1 MAPALRPVT
10 PGATAGATTPARPR
24 RLDLPGLLPSLTV
37 ALFLLPIGA
46 GLLGTLLPAFG
57 WLPALGG
64 EHLSLAP
71 WRSLLAEPGLAHAV
85 TLSLTGGL
93 GATLVALVLAL
104 GFCAACHDT
113 AGMRLA
119 RRLLASLLAVPHV
132 SAAIALAFLI
142 APSGWILRLLS
153 PWATG
158 SSLPPDLLTLQDR
171 QGLALALGLVVKETP
186 YLLLMCL
193 AGLGQL
199 DAGRSLQLAR
209 GLGYGAAAAWLK
221 TLLPRLYPLI
231 RLPVYAVLAYGLSVV
246 DMALILGPATPPP
259 LAPLVVRWSNDA
271 DLAWRFPAAAGACLQ
286 LLLAVGA
293 ILLWG
298 AGERLAARLARPWL
312 SDGRRLAG
320 LDRPARLAAGTAVGA
335 ILALSAAGLLAMAL
349 WSLAARWPFPAA
361 LPTAWTLDNWR
372 RGLAGLAW
380 PLSTTLIAGGIT
392 AALAL
397 ALALGCL
404 ENEQRRRMA
413 APTRSLWL
421 LYLPLLVPQVSF
433 LFGLQTVL
441 VALDLDGGWAAL
453 VWSHLLFVLPYVFL
467 TLADPYRALDE
478 RYARSAACLGAGP
491 ARIFWRIKLPLLR
504 RPLLAAL
511 AVGFAV
517 SVGLYLPTV
526 YAGAGRF
533 ATLATEAVTLAAG
546 ADRRLIGVETFL
558 QSLLPLAGFA
568 LALGVA
574 GRRLRPAGRSPA

>member
-10 PGATAGATTPARPR
+10 AGGAGAALPRP
-24 RLDLPGLLPSLTV
+24 RLDLPGLLPGLTL

-46 GLLGTLLPAFG
+46 GLAGTLLPAFG
-57 WLPALGG
+57 FLPALGG
-64 EHLSLAP
+64 ERLSLAP
-71 WRSLLAEPGLAHAV
+71 WRQLLAEPGLAHAV
-85 TLSLTGGL
+85 ALSLSGGL
-93 GATLVALVLAL
+93 GATLVSLLLAL
-104 GFCAACHDT
+104 GFCAACRDR
-113 AGMRLA
+113 AAMRLA
-119 RRLLASLLAVPHV
+119 RRLLAPLLAVPHV

-158 SSLPPDLLTLQDR
+158 SDLPPDLVTLQDR

-186 YLLLMCL
+186 YLLLMSL
-193 AGLGQL
+193 AALGQID
-199 DAGRSLQLAR
+199 DAGRGLQLAR

-221 TLLPRLYPLI
+221 TVLPRLYPLI
-231 RLPVYAVLAYGLSVV
+231 RLPVYAVLAFGLSVV

-259 LAPLVVRWSNDA
+259 LAPLVLRWSNDA

-286 LLLAVGA
+286 LLLAAGA
-293 ILLWG
+293 ILLWV
-298 AGERLAARLARPWL
+298 AAERALSRLARPL
-312 SDGRRLAG
+312 LADGRRLRR
-320 LDRPARLAAGTAVGA
+320 LDRPAGLAAGGAMAA
-335 ILALSAAGLLAMAL
+335 ILGLAVAGLAGMAL
-349 WSLAARWPFPAA
+349 WSVAARWPFPAA
-361 LPTAWTLDNWR
+361 LPAAWTLDNWR

-380 PLSTTLIAGGIT
+380 PLSTTLLAG
-392 AALAL
+392 ALSALLAL

-433 LFGLQTVL
+433 LFGLQLVL

-504 RPLLAAL
+504 RPLLVAL

-517 SVGLYLPTV
+517 SVGLYLPTL

-533 ATLATEAVTLAAG
+533 ATLATEAIALSAG
-546 ADRRLIGVETFL
+546 ADRRLIGVETVL

-568 LALGVA
+568 LALGLSVRRGRPRPRA
-574 GRRLRPAGRSPA
+574 GR

>member
-1 MAPALRPVT
+1 M
-10 PGATAGATTPARPR
+10 TAGVRAMPR
-24 RLDLPGLLPSLTV
+24 ARLDLPGLLPGLTV

-64 EHLSLAP
+64 ERPSLEP
-71 WRSLLAEPGLAHAV
+71 WRQLLAEPGLPHAV
-85 TLSLTGGL
+85 TLSVTGGL
-93 GATLVALVLAL
+93 GATLLSLGLAL
-104 GFCAACHDT
+104 GFCAACHET
-113 AGMRLA
+113 AAMRLA
-119 RRLLASLLAVPHV
+119 RRLLAPLLALPHV

-158 SSLPPDLLTLQDR
+158 SDLPPDLVTLQDR
-171 QGLALALGLVVKETP
+171 RGLALALGLIVKETP

-199 DAGRSLQLAR
+199 DAARSLQLAR

-221 TLLPRLYPLI
+221 TVLPRLYPLI

-259 LAPLVVRWSNDA
+259 LAPLVLRWSNAA

-286 LLLAVGA
+286 LLLAMAA
-293 ILLWG
+293 ILLWAG
-298 AGERLAARLARPWL
+298 AERMMARLVRPL
-312 SDGRRLAG
+312 LADGRRLAG
-320 LDRPARLAAGTAVGA
+320 LDWPARLLAGGAMAAL
-335 ILALSAAGLLAMAL
+335 LALAVAGLLGMGL
-349 WSLAARWPFPAA
+349 WSVAARWPFPAT

-380 PLSTTLIAGGIT
+380 PLSTTLLAG
-392 AALAL
+392 ALSALLAL

-433 LFGLQTVL
+433 LFGLQIVL
-441 VALDLDGGWAAL
+441 VSLGLDGGWAAL

-467 TLADPYRALDE
+467 TLADPFRALDE
-478 RYARSAACLGAGP
+478 RYARGAACLGAGP

-517 SVGLYLPTV
+517 SVGLYLPTL

-533 ATLATEAVTLAAG
+533 ATLATEAVAMSAG
-546 ADRRLIGVETFL
+546 ADRRLIGVETFV
-558 QSLLPLAGFA
+558 QSLLPVAGFA
-568 LALGVA
+568 LAVGLSGRPRRLAA
-574 GRRLRPAGRSPA
+574 GRP